1 MNDDQLIKS
10 LINFL
15 LPIIFLYG
23 MYFLADLFKDA
34 GFFALVYYAVL
45 MVNGIMIYDVNNSG
59 KYKKIIYIDIICFT
73 FALISIIYL
82 VVMISLI
89 SNCFQFE
96 DKFIFN

>member
-45 MVNGIMIYDVNNSG
+45 MVNGIMIYDISNNG
-59 KYKKIIYIDIICFT
+59 KYKNTAYIDIICFT

-82 VVMISLI
+82 IVIISLI
-89 SNCFQFE
+89 SDFFS
-96 DKFIFN
+96 I